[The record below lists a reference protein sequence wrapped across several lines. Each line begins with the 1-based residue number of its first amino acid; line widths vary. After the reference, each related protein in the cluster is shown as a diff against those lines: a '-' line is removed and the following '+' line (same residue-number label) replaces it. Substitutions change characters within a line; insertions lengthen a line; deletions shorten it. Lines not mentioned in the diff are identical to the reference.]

1 MKIEAKI
8 IAHSK
13 SSVTGKEI
21 ITWEL
26 VYPRFIHSEFLTHR
40 LFSRNAAS
48 SRAIPVAKMLE
59 MVREHPAMPV
69 RFGANQAGM
78 QDKGV
83 DHDGLVYCKGLVHPE
98 LIGVQGCPTSL
109 EEAIA
114 KAHVPADEAWF
125 LAAHNAS
132 EFAESFANAGYHKQV
147 ANRLIEPFQWMKT
160 VMTATEDDNW
170 FWLRDHNDADPTIHA
185 LASVM
190 WEAKQNSVPTVLEPG
205 EWHLPYVT
213 ARRQHWRTEGDF
225 GPMMYWDFRSG
236 TMLTLKQAKAVS
248 ASCCAQVSYRKLDDT
263 LEKAQM
269 VYQRLV
275 GSEPVHASPFE
286 HQATPMEATNKWDC
300 TDDGVNVPKMPW
312 TWEEGI
318 THIDR
323 KNNFWSGNFKNWI
336 QHRQLIPDNVCNNY
350 VPSTKEQ
357 E

>member
-1 MKIEAKI
+1 MKIDAKI
-8 IAHSK
+8 VAHSK

-83 DHDGLVYCKGLVHPE
+83 DHTALVYIKE
-98 LIGVQGCPTSL
+98 LYNTALANGMDEDRAELFASINSSSAWRFAANKVADIA
-109 EEAIA
+109 EA
-114 KAHVPADEAWF
+114 F
-125 LAAHNAS
+125 S
-132 EFAESFANAGYHKQV
+132 NAGYHKQV

-190 WEAKQNSVPTVLEPG
+190 WEAKQNSTAITLTPDDWHMPYFNGSHGRGCWVKDAETDSLEDA
-205 EWHLPYVT
+205 L
-213 ARRQHWRTEGDF
+213 AI
-225 GPMMYWDFRSG
+225 S
-236 TMLTLKQAKAVS
+236 S
-248 ASCCAQVSYRKLDDT
+248 SCCAQVSYRKLDDS
-263 LEKAQM
+263 LEKAKDIFAK
-269 VYQRLV
+269 LIE
-275 GSEPVHASPFE
+275 SKPCHASPTE
-286 HQATPMEATNKWDC
+286 HQATPMKAADWKYQINLSQWEQ
-300 TDDGVNVPKMPW
+300 
-312 TWEEGI
+312 TWEKGI
-318 THIDR
+318 THKDR
-323 KNNFWSGNFKNWI
+323 EGNFWSGNFKNWV

>member
-1 MKIEAKI
+1 MKIDAKI
-8 IAHSK
+8 VAHSK

-83 DHDGLVYCKGLVHPE
+83 DHTALVYIEE
-98 LIGVQGCPTSL
+98 LYNTALANGMDEDRAKLFASINSSSAWRFAANKVAGIA
-109 EEAIA
+109 EAFS
-114 KAHVPADEAWF
+114 D
-125 LAAHNAS
+125 
-132 EFAESFANAGYHKQV
+132 AGYHKQV

-190 WEAKQNSVPTVLEPG
+190 WEAKEASKPVVLEPG

-248 ASCCAQVSYRKLDDT
+248 ASCCAQVSYRKLDDS
-263 LEKAQM
+263 LEKAKDIFAK
-269 VYQRLV
+269 LV
-275 GSEPVHASPFE
+275 ESKPCHASPTE
-286 HQATPMEATNKWDC
+286 HQATPMKPHDVGINWSC
-300 TDDGVNVPKMPW
+300 SVG

-318 THIDR
+318 THSDR
-323 KNNFWSGNFKNWI
+323 QGKLWSGNFKGWI

-350 VPSTKEQ
+350 VPSTKETTND
-357 E
+357 

>member
-8 IAHSK
+8 IAHSEC
-13 SSVTGKEI
+13 SITGKEI

-26 VYPRFIHSEFLTHR
+26 TYPRFIHSEFMTHR

-83 DHDGLVYCKGLVHPE
+83 DHIDFVYVPE
-98 LIGVQGCPTSL
+98 LFQLFHGEGLSVHEATSL
-109 EEAIA
+109 AMCE
-114 KAHVPADEAWF
+114 PAVAWQW
-125 LAAHNAS
+125 AADRAADAAE
-132 EFAESFANAGYHKQV
+132 EFADAGYHKQV

-190 WEAKQNSVPTVLEPG
+190 WEAKQASEPVVLTPND
-205 EWHLPYVT
+205 WHMPYF
-213 ARRQHWRTEGDF
+213 GD
-225 GPMMYWDFRSG
+225 GYWLSG
-236 TMLTLKQAKAVS
+236 CGIPLEDALAIS
-248 ASCCAQVSYRKLDDT
+248 SSCCAQVSYRKLDDS
-263 LEKAQM
+263 LEKAKDIFAK
-269 VYQRLV
+269 LIE
-275 GSEPVHASPFE
+275 SKPCHASPTE
-286 HQATPMEATNKWDC
+286 HQAKPMSRVQWGTNICGFTFTWDAGAT
-300 TDDGVNVPKMPW
+300 
-312 TWEEGI
+312 
-318 THIDR
+318 HADR
-323 KNNFWSGNFKNWI
+323 GGNLWSGNFKGWI

-350 VPSTKEQ
+350 VPGTKETTND
-357 E
+357 

>member
-26 VYPRFIHSEFLTHR
+26 TYPRFIHSEFMTHR
-40 LFSRNAAS
+40 VFSRNAAS

-59 MVREHPAMPV
+59 MVRLTPAMPV

-78 QDKGV
+78 QDKGGEHTPV
-83 DHDGLVYCKGLVHPE
+83 MYETGGHGAGAWGYEINSRE
-98 LIGVQGCPTSL
+98 LW
-109 EEAIA
+109 A
-114 KAHVPADEAWF
+114 
-125 LAAHNAS
+125 LAAKSAAR
-132 EFAESFANAGYHKQV
+132 FAERFSDNGYHKQI

-190 WEAKQNSVPTVLEPG
+190 WEAKQTSEPVILEPG

-213 ARRQHWRTEGDF
+213 ARRQHWRVEGDF

-236 TMLTLKQAKAVS
+236 TELTLEQALAIS
-248 ASCCAQVSYRKLDDT
+248 SSCCAQVSYRKLDDT
-263 LEKAQM
+263 LEKAQT
-269 VYQRLV
+269 VYERLV

-323 KNNFWSGNFKNWI
+323 KNNFWSGNFKNWV

>member
-26 VYPRFIHSEFLTHR
+26 TYPRFIHSEFMTHR
-40 LFSRNAAS
+40 AFSRNAAS
-48 SRAIPVAKMLE
+48 SRAIPVARMLE

-98 LIGVQGCPTSL
+98 LIGMPGCPTSL

-125 LAAHNAS
+125 LAAHNAA
-132 EFAESFANAGYHKQV
+132 EFAGAFADAGYHKQV
-147 ANRLIEPFQWMKT
+147 ANRLIESFQWMKT

-190 WEAKQNSVPTVLEPG
+190 WEAKQNSAPVTLTPDDWHMPYFNGSHGRGCWVKDAETDSLEDA
-205 EWHLPYVT
+205 L
-213 ARRQHWRTEGDF
+213 AI
-225 GPMMYWDFRSG
+225 S
-236 TMLTLKQAKAVS
+236 S
-248 ASCCAQVSYRKLDDT
+248 SCCAQVSYRKLDDS
-263 LEKAQM
+263 LEKAKDIFAK
-269 VYQRLV
+269 LIE
-275 GSEPVHASPFE
+275 SKPCHASPTE
-286 HQATPMEATNKWDC
+286 HQAKPMRKENW
-300 TDDGVNVPKMPW
+300 GSNLSSFRQ
-312 TWEEGI
+312 TWEDGI
-318 THIDR
+318 THCDR
-323 KNNFWSGNFKNWI
+323 AGNLWSGNFKGWV

-350 VPSTKEQ
+350 VPSTKETTND
-357 E
+357 

>member
-8 IAHSK
+8 IAHSEC
-13 SSVTGKEI
+13 SITGKEI

-26 VYPRFIHSEFLTHR
+26 TYPRFIHSEFMTHR

-98 LIGVQGCPTSL
+98 LVGMPGCPTSL

-125 LAAHNAS
+125 LAAHNTA
-132 EFAESFANAGYHKQV
+132 EFAGAFANAGYHKQV

-170 FWLRDHNDADPTIHA
+170 FWLRDHNDADPTIHT

-190 WEAKQNSVPTVLEPG
+190 WEAKQASEPVVLTPND
-205 EWHLPYVT
+205 WHMPYF
-213 ARRQHWRTEGDF
+213 GD
-225 GPMMYWDFRSG
+225 GYWLSG
-236 TMLTLKQAKAVS
+236 CGIPLEDALAIS
-248 ASCCAQVSYRKLDDT
+248 SSCCAQVSYRKLDDS
-263 LEKAQM
+263 LEKAKDIFAK
-269 VYQRLV
+269 LIE
-275 GSEPVHASPFE
+275 SKPCHASPTE
-286 HQATPMEATNKWDC
+286 HQAKPMSRVQWGTNICGFPFTWDA
-300 TDDGVNVPKMPW
+300 GV
-312 TWEEGI
+312 
-318 THIDR
+318 THADR
-323 KNNFWSGNFKNWI
+323 GGNLWSGNFKSWI

-350 VPSTKEQ
+350 VPGTKETTND
-357 E
+357 

>member
-26 VYPRFIHSEFLTHR
+26 TYPRFIHSEFMTHR

-59 MVREHPAMPV
+59 MVRLTPAMPV

-83 DHDGLVYCKGLVHPE
+83 DHDAMISGWDGDGIGGKIGDFIPDCFTPKG
-98 LIGVQGCPTSL
+98 
-109 EEAIA
+109 
-114 KAHVPADEAWF
+114 AWTM
-125 LAAHNAS
+125 AARTAS
-132 EFAESFANAGYHKQV
+132 MWAEVFAEAGYHKQV

-190 WEAKQNSVPTVLEPG
+190 WEAKQASEPVVLTPND
-205 EWHLPYVT
+205 WHMPYF
-213 ARRQHWRTEGDF
+213 GD
-225 GPMMYWDFRSG
+225 GYWLLDCGIPLEDALAIS
-236 TMLTLKQAKAVS
+236 S
-248 ASCCAQVSYRKLDDT
+248 SCCAQVSYRKLDDS
-263 LEKAQM
+263 LEKAKDIFAK
-269 VYQRLV
+269 LIE
-275 GSEPVHASPFE
+275 SKPCHASPTE
-286 HQATPMEATNKWDC
+286 HQATPMRKENW
-300 TDDGVNVPKMPW
+300 GSNLSSFRQ
-312 TWEEGI
+312 TWEDGI
-318 THIDR
+318 THCDR
-323 KNNFWSGNFKNWI
+323 AGNLWSGNFKGWV

-350 VPSTKEQ
+350 VPSTKETTND
-357 E
+357 

>member
-1 MKIEAKI
+1 MKIDAKI
-8 IAHSK
+8 VAHSK

-83 DHDGLVYCKGLVHPE
+83 DHTALVYIEE
-98 LIGVQGCPTSL
+98 LYNTALANGMDEDRAKLFASINSSSAWRFAANKVAGIA
-109 EEAIA
+109 EA
-114 KAHVPADEAWF
+114 F
-125 LAAHNAS
+125 S
-132 EFAESFANAGYHKQV
+132 NAGYHKQV

-190 WEAKQNSVPTVLEPG
+190 WEAKQNSVPVTLTPNDWHMPYFNGSCGSGCWVKDAETDSLEDA
-205 EWHLPYVT
+205 L
-213 ARRQHWRTEGDF
+213 AI
-225 GPMMYWDFRSG
+225 S
-236 TMLTLKQAKAVS
+236 S
-248 ASCCAQVSYRKLDDT
+248 SCCAQVSYRKLDDS
-263 LEKAQM
+263 LEKAKDIFAK
-269 VYQRLV
+269 LIE
-275 GSEPVHASPFE
+275 SKPCHASPTE
-286 HQATPMEATNKWDC
+286 HQATPMKPHDVGINWSC
-300 TDDGVNVPKMPW
+300 SVG

-318 THIDR
+318 THSDR
-323 KNNFWSGNFKNWI
+323 QGKLWSGNFKGWI

>member
-26 VYPRFIHSEFLTHR
+26 TYPRFIHSEFMTHR

-78 QDKGV
+78 QDKGTG
-83 DHDGLVYCKGLVHPE
+83 HDAFILMECEPDFDGNIEFIE
-98 LIGVQGCPTSL
+98 LTAEQWW
-109 EEAIA
+109 EM
-114 KAHVPADEAWF
+114 
-125 LAAHNAS
+125 AAHSAAS
-132 EFAESFANAGYHKQV
+132 YAEAFSDAGYHKQV

-160 VMTATEDDNW
+160 VMTATELDNW
-170 FWLRDHNDADPTIHA
+170 FWLRAHKDADPTIEA
-185 LASVM
+185 LARCM
-190 WEAKQNSVPTVLEPG
+190 WEVLEKSVPFELHPG
-205 EWHLPYVT
+205 EWHVPYVT
-213 ARRQHWRTEGDF
+213 VRRTHWRLEGDY
-225 GPMMYWDFRSG
+225 GPLKYWDFRSG
-236 TMLTLKQAKAVS
+236 TELTLEQALAIS
-248 ASCCAQVSYRKLDDT
+248 SSCCAQVSYRKLDDT
-263 LEKAQM
+263 LEKAQT
-269 VYQRLV
+269 VYERLV

-286 HQATPMEATNKWDC
+286 HQATPMKPHDVGINWSC
-300 TDDGVNVPKMPW
+300 SVG

-318 THIDR
+318 THSDR
-323 KNNFWSGNFKNWI
+323 QGKLWSGNFCGYI
-336 QHRQLIPDNVCNNY
+336 QHRQLIPNNVCNNY

>member
-1 MKIEAKI
+1 MKIDAKI
-8 IAHSK
+8 VAHSK

-83 DHDGLVYCKGLVHPE
+83 DHDAMISGWDGNGIGGKIGDFIPDCFTPKG
-98 LIGVQGCPTSL
+98 
-109 EEAIA
+109 
-114 KAHVPADEAWF
+114 AWTM
-125 LAAHNAS
+125 AARTAS
-132 EFAESFANAGYHKQV
+132 MWAEVFAEAGYHKQI
-147 ANRLIEPFQWMKT
+147 ANRLIEPYQWMKT
-160 VMTATEDDNW
+160 VMTATELDNW

-190 WEAKQNSVPTVLEPG
+190 WEAKQNSAAVTLTPDDWHMPYFNGSHGRGCWVKDAETDSLEDA
-205 EWHLPYVT
+205 L
-213 ARRQHWRTEGDF
+213 AI
-225 GPMMYWDFRSG
+225 S
-236 TMLTLKQAKAVS
+236 S
-248 ASCCAQVSYRKLDDT
+248 SCCAQVSYRKLDDS
-263 LEKAQM
+263 LEKAKDIFAK
-269 VYQRLV
+269 LIE
-275 GSEPVHASPFE
+275 SKPCHASPTE
-286 HQATPMEATNKWDC
+286 HQAKPMRKENW
-300 TDDGVNVPKMPW
+300 GSNLSSFRQ
-312 TWEEGI
+312 TWEDGI
-318 THIDR
+318 THCDR
-323 KNNFWSGNFKNWI
+323 DGNLWSGNFKGWV

>member
-26 VYPRFIHSEFLTHR
+26 TYPRLIHSEFLTHR

-83 DHDGLVYCKGLVHPE
+83 DHTALVYIKE
-98 LIGVQGCPTSL
+98 LYNTALANGMDEDRAELFASINSSSAWRFAANKVADIA
-109 EEAIA
+109 EA
-114 KAHVPADEAWF
+114 F
-125 LAAHNAS
+125 S
-132 EFAESFANAGYHKQV
+132 NAGYHKQV

-190 WEAKQNSVPTVLEPG
+190 WEAKQTSEPVILEPG

-213 ARRQHWRTEGDF
+213 ARRQHWRVEGDF

-236 TMLTLKQAKAVS
+236 TELTLEQALAIS
-248 ASCCAQVSYRKLDDT
+248 SSCCAQVSYRKLDDT
-263 LEKAQM
+263 LEKAQT
-269 VYQRLV
+269 VYERLV

-323 KNNFWSGNFKNWI
+323 KNNFWSGNFKNWV

>member
-1 MKIEAKI
+1 MKIDAKI
-8 IAHSK
+8 VAHSK

-83 DHDGLVYCKGLVHPE
+83 DHDAMISGWDGNGIGGKIGDFIPDCFTPKG
-98 LIGVQGCPTSL
+98 
-109 EEAIA
+109 
-114 KAHVPADEAWF
+114 AWTM
-125 LAAHNAS
+125 AARTAAMWA
-132 EFAESFANAGYHKQV
+132 EVFAAAGYHKQI
-147 ANRLIEPFQWMKT
+147 ANRLIEPYQWMKT

-350 VPSTKEQ
+350 VPSTKETTND
-357 E
+357 